1 MYKSIVIAGA
11 LVASIATASAQS
23 TTINNDGVA
32 TIVSQDQLGR
42 FTSND
47 IDLATQN
54 ELNLIAD
61 GQSSN
66 YDAITNIR
74 RVVNQHDDALGGM
87 GQLAQRITT
96 LESRTVTNGVDG
108 QDGQNG
114 RDGIDGRNGVNGQ
127 DGRDGVDGING
138 QDGQDANT
146 TPIHMGIAGNTALST
161 AFAGGDGIGFGIGAN
176 EYGSAAAIGVT
187 KSFGRHSFSAGA
199 TSSRQASFGYKF
211 KW

>member
-1 MYKSIVIAGA
+1 MYKSIVITGA

-23 TTINNDGVA
+23 HLVGQALTNIDGTATDVA
-32 TIVSQDQLGR
+32 THIDTQGR
-42 FTSND
+42 VNIAHSPVWGTTTHTFTPV
-47 IDLATQN
+47 DLVTQEELANHVGTRGLTGFTGDTGATGARG
-54 ELNLIAD
+54 ERGETGAT
-61 GQSSN
+61 GS
-66 YDAITNIR
+66 AGR
-74 RVVNQHDDALGGM
+74 
-87 GQLAQRITT
+87 
-96 LESRTVTNGVDG
+96 NGVD
-108 QDGQNG
+108 
-114 RDGIDGRNGVNGQ
+114 GVNGQ

-199 TSSRQASFGYKF
+199 TSSQQASFGYKF